1 MRILFLVICCLTLMI
16 GKSQSIKGKSFILD
30 GMVYNR
36 DTGYII
42 LRFTNSSGKWI
53 RDTTTLQNGK
63 FQFEGEISEP
73 VWANIYGYK
82 KIIDFEYVNYTD
94 IFIEPGIQKIELIEN
109 AYADAKMDGSYTQK
123 EFDTLNMHMN
133 SIKVKYKNIH
143 QQLVVAKNLYKA
155 AIAQKEKKFA
165 LQKEV
170 ELIEQLQPESA
181 EIRREVISF
190 ILRHPN
196 SYVSPFFLY
205 TPARELPVD
214 SAKSLF
220 YSLTPRIQNSIIGK
234 DIADLFRQKEQNT
247 IGKIPYSF
255 NAQDINGKNV
265 SLLNF
270 KGKYV
275 YIDFW
280 ASWCAPCRVQIP
292 HIKRLFEQYNSMG
305 LEIIT
310 ISIDKD
316 SVAWKV
322 AVVKEQIGSWHNIL
336 VIKEIEDNYENVN
349 NPIPSGM
356 LIDHDGKI
364 VWKSGTQETLEEALK
379 RVIKY
384 L

>member
-1 MRILFLVICCLTLMI
+1 MRTLFLVICCFVLMI
-16 GKSQSIKGKSFILD
+16 GKSQNINSKKYILD

-42 LRFTNSSGKWI
+42 LQYINSSGGKWI

-63 FQFEGEISEP
+63 FQFEGEIREP
-73 VWANIYGYK
+73 VCANIYGYK
-82 KIIDFEYVNYTD
+82 KIIDFEDVNYTD

-155 AIAQKEKKFA
+155 AIAQKEKEFV

-181 EIRREVISF
+181 EIRHAVISF
-190 ILRHPN
+190 ILLHPN
-196 SYVSPFFLY
+196 SYVSPSFLY

-220 YSLTPRIQNSIIGK
+220 YSLTPRIQNSIFGK
-234 DIADLFRQKEQNT
+234 RIADLFRQKEQNA
-247 IGKIPYSF
+247 IGKVPYSF

-270 KGKYV
+270 KGKFL

-280 ASWCAPCRVQIP
+280 ASWCAPCRAEIP
-292 HIKRLFEQYNSMG
+292 HIKKLFEQYNSKG
-305 LEIIT
+305 LEILT
-310 ISIDKD
+310 ISIDKN
-316 SVAWKV
+316 SVAWQE
-322 AVVKEQIGSWHNIL
+322 AVVKEQISRWHNIL
-336 VIKEIEDNYENVN
+336 VNKEIENNYENVN

-356 LIDHDGKI
+356 LIARDGKI
-364 VWKSGTQETLEEALK
+364 VWKSGKQETLEEALK
-379 RVIKY
+379 RIIK
-384 L
+384 